1 MAFKLGLF
9 RVIARHLL
17 VFWGGKRATKFGL
30 GNHRS
35 IHTELREP
43 CPLLQ
48 SFSTLWSVQDIAR
61 GFRNPTGSMASNTVA
76 PCNKDDTR
84 SLSRP

>member
-35 IHTELREP
+35 IHTELREHY
-43 CPLLQ
+43 PLLH
-48 SFSTLWSVQDIAR
+48 SCSTLLSVQDIALR
-61 GFRNPTGSMASNTVA
+61 YRNPRGSILPALILHALRVA
-76 PCNKDDTR
+76 TEV
-84 SLSRP
+84 